1 MEARMHQGGSPYKR
15 QTYLVEKRFQISFI
29 LKFCLLVL
37 AGVIVSSAL
46 IILLTRG
53 TLTSTFVNSKLTI
66 QSTASVILPALLYTN
81 LITLGLVTV
90 ATIVVTLFV
99 SHKIAGPL
107 YRLEKELKAI
117 GDGDLTRQISLRRKD
132 QVTRLARSL
141 DEAVNQLRAKVKDI
155 RTDLEQLD
163 ELARKQ
169 DVPEHVVQAVERVK
183 MNLENHFKI

>member
-1 MEARMHQGGSPYKR
+1 MHQGGFPYKR